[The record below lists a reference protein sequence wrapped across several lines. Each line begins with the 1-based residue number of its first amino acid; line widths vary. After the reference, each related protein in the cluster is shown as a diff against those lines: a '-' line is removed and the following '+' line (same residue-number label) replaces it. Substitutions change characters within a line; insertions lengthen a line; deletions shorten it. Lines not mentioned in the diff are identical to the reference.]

1 MSPNNQNE
9 YEIID
14 ATPSTSVT
22 NDSTR
27 YPFANDPTNTLQNMN
42 YKDYLRMSDSYS
54 PEYLTSP
61 VPFSQFGTVD
71 QIISIIGL
79 LNSAAGIPGLDFVT
93 GLLQFIL
100 DFFAPED
107 PWAEL
112 MEIVEQLIDQK
123 ITESTRDKAFAELR
137 GLLNGYLVYQQSLES
152 WLENPNAARS
162 SIVREQFVA
171 LELDFVTSIPSF
183 AITGQEIPLLA
194 VFAQAANLHLLLM
207 RDASVFGERW
217 GLKESEVNTYYNRQ
231 MTYTEQYSDYCV
243 KIYNTGLNQLKGTSS
258 SDWIEY
264 NRFRR
269 EMTLLVLDAVAI
281 FPSYDMRRYPVA
293 TKTEFTRIVYTDP
306 LGFDMKKGVVT
317 NGWTSVGPS
326 FSSIELLTGSPDLFK
341 WLEKLEIF
349 SKRISEPSVFI
360 NSWAGHTISQFL
372 TGTSSTTST
381 TTHGNTAN
389 PVQRF
394 VVDTR
399 KQGYIYQTIAYPHAV
414 NTNVFFL
421 FGVPKVIFGL
431 IGVGI
436 SGPTAPNLTFS
447 DSTGGN
453 LESIERD
460 STSELPPIE
469 SSSDTPQPIQDT
481 YSHRLDSAA
490 MITTNKS
497 YGSGYIPLLGWTHRS
512 VDRNNTIYPDKITQ
526 IPIVKAQEL
535 GHVPIPGPPISE
547 VVPGPGFTGGDI
559 LHVQANG
566 QFISKMTVNVQ
577 NINKEYIMR
586 IRYASITDRVFY
598 LNATGTPVYSSAQKT
613 MNSGEPLTYDK
624 FNYATS
630 SPIKFS
636 STNLTIALGSSSNI
650 YGSAIETYID
660 RIEFIPVDETYEAE
674 QDLENAKKAVNALFT
689 NTKDG

>member
-14 ATPSTSVT
+14 ATPSTSVS
-22 NDSTR
+22 NDSNR
-27 YPFANDPTNTLQNMN
+27 YPYANEPTNALQNMN

-123 ITESTRDKAFAELR
+123 ITESTRDKAFSELR

-281 FPSYDMRRYPVA
+281 FPSYDIRRYPVA

-341 WLEKLEIF
+341 WLDKLEIF
-349 SKRISEPSVFI
+349 SKRISAPSVFI

-414 NTNVFFL
+414 NTDVFFL

-436 SGPTAPNLTFS
+436 PGPTAPNLTFS
-447 DSTGGN
+447 DSTGGK

-497 YGSGYIPLLGWTHRS
+497 YGSGYIPLLGWTHQS

-526 IPIVKAQEL
+526 IPLVKGEYL
-535 GHVPIPGPPISE
+535 WSGSS
-547 VVPGPGFTGGDI
+547 VVAGPGFTGGDVI
-559 LHVQANG
+559 QKIYDSFETKAVNVSVKVQNTNQDYLIRVKYASPFDLN
-566 QFISKMTVNVQ
+566 MTVSLP
-577 NINKEYIMR
+577 R
-586 IRYASITDRVFY
+586 DSIAVSGAFQ
-598 LNATGTPVYSSAQKT
+598 GT
-613 MNSGEPLTYDK
+613 MNKGEPLTYGNFK
-624 FNYATS
+624 YANFQAIRFKS
-630 SPIKFS
+630 SDSMIRLS
-636 STNLTIALGSSSNI
+636 LSGVTIPVGT
-650 YGSAIETYID
+650 AIYID
-660 RIEFIPVDETYEAE
+660 RIEF
-674 QDLENAKKAVNALFT
+674 
-689 NTKDG
+689 